1 MNKSKNLELISMIT
15 FILGTKAELIKCM
28 PVMKEL
34 EKRKINYYLIHTGQ
48 HSIIDL
54 VKDFGVK
61 EPDKILYQP
70 PKFSSR
76 FMVKTHKA
84 LFWGTTL
91 ITRIRKVLNQI
102 KPSFVLYH
110 GDTLSTACAAIA
122 SSNFLGKK
130 EWKNAHLEAGLRSFD
145 IFEPFPEEISRRI
158 ADRFSDILFAPSDLS
173 VKNLKKEKLK
183 GEIVKTGNTI
193 VDSVLISL
201 KMAKKRKLKKPK
213 EKKYVVV
220 NIHRHENIKS
230 KERMKKIVE
239 IIKSVSLP
247 IYWPIHDNTKKQL
260 KKFGFWEDLQ
270 KMKIHFMPLISYVEF
285 LWLMK
290 NATYLITD
298 GGSIQEESLVLRK
311 PCIILRKATERQE
324 GLETGIDFLTSLDVN
339 YTRKIIEKLES
350 GKFKIPKFKNP
361 YGDGKAAKRIADY
374 LVKRSE

>member
-1 MNKSKNLELISMIT
+1 MIT

-34 EKRKINYYLIHTGQ
+34 EKRKINYYFIHTGQ

-54 VKDFGVK
+54 LNDFELK
-61 EPDKILYQP
+61 RPDFSLYAP

-84 LFWGTTL
+84 VFWSLPL
-91 ITRIRKVLNQI
+91 ITKIRKVLDQI

-110 GDTLSTACAAIA
+110 GDTLSTASAAIA
-122 SSNFLGKK
+122 SSDFLGNKQ
-130 EWKNAHLEAGLRSFD
+130 WKNGHLEAGLRSFD
-145 IFEPFPEEISRRI
+145 IFEPFPEEISRKI
-158 ADRFSDILFAPSDLS
+158 ADRFSDILFAPSELS
-173 VKNLKKEKLK
+173 VENLKREKLK
-183 GEIVKTGNTI
+183 GEIIKTGNTI

-201 KMAKKRKLKKPK
+201 KKAEKRKFKKPK

-230 KERMKKIVE
+230 KERMRKIVE

-247 IYWPIHDNTKKQL
+247 IYWPIHDNTRQQL
-260 KKFGFWEDLQ
+260 KKFGLWEELQ
-270 KMKIHFMPLISYVEF
+270 KPNINFMPLISYIEF

-290 NATYLITD
+290 NSTYLITD

-311 PCIILRKATERQE
+311 PCIILRMETERQE
-324 GLETGIDFLTSLDVN
+324 GLGTDINFLTCLNVN
-339 YTRKIIEKLES
+339 YTKKIIERLES
-350 GKFKIPKFKNP
+350 EKFKVPKFKNP
-361 YGDGKAAKRIADY
+361 YGDGKAAKRIVDY
-374 LVKRSE
+374 LVG

>member
-1 MNKSKNLELISMIT
+1 MIA
-15 FILGTKAELIKCM
+15 FVLGTKAELIKCM

-34 EKRKINYYLIHTGQ
+34 EKRKIDYYLIHTGQ

-54 VKDFGVK
+54 VKDFSVK
-61 EPDKILYQP
+61 EPDIILYKP

-84 LFWGTTL
+84 FFWGL
-91 ITRIRKVLNQI
+91 ILIAKIRKALNRI

-122 SSNFLGKK
+122 SSNLFGNKQ
-130 EWKNAHLEAGLRSFD
+130 WKNAHLEAGLRSFD
-145 IFEPFPEEISRRI
+145 IFEPFPEEISRKI

-173 VKNLKKEKLK
+173 VENLKREKLK
-183 GEIVKTGNTI
+183 GELIKTDNTI

-201 KMAKKRKLKKPK
+201 KIAKKRKLKKSK

-230 KERMKKIVE
+230 KERMRKIVE

-247 IYWPIHDNTKKQL
+247 IFWPIHDNTKKQL
-260 KKFGFWEDLQ
+260 EKFGFWKELQ
-270 KMKIHFMPLISYVEF
+270 GEGINFSPLVGYIEF
-285 LWLMK
+285 LWLIK
-290 NATYLITD
+290 NSTYLITD
-298 GGSIQEESLVLRK
+298 GGSIQEESLALKK
-311 PCIILRKATERQE
+311 PCILLREKTERQE
-324 GLETGIDFLTSLDVN
+324 GLKTGINFLTGLDIN
-339 YTRKIIEKLES
+339 YTRKIIKKLES

-361 YGDGKAAKRIADY
+361 YGDGKAAKRIVSYISD
-374 LVKRSE
+374 